1 MRDNPEVIATVMAV
15 VDEITDGIFH
25 KAYREGRREP
35 REAYAADALVQLV
48 TGQAGPAKGS
58 TRPKVIFRID
68 WAAWLRGFPVE
79 GEVMELVGYGPVAA
93 SAVDEAIDAGGFV
106 AAVITNGEQLT
117 GVAHLK
123 RPPSAKQ
130 QSALEWLYPSC
141 AALGCHAVARLQRDH
156 RIDWARS
163 HITML
168 DWLDLLCAHHHKL
181 KTTKDWQL
189 VEGTGT
195 RAFVGP
201 DDPRHPA
208 NANAPPTAAM

>member
-1 MRDNPEVIATVMAV
+1 M
-15 VDEITDGIFH
+15 
-25 KAYREGRREP
+25 
-35 REAYAADALVQLV
+35 
-48 TGQAGPAKGS
+48 
-58 TRPKVIFRID
+58 
-68 WAAWLRGFPVE
+68 
-79 GEVMELVGYGPVAA
+79 AA

-130 QSALEWLYPSC
+130 QSALEWLYPAC

-195 RAFVGP
+195 RAFVAP

-208 NANAPPTAAM
+208 NANAPPAAAM